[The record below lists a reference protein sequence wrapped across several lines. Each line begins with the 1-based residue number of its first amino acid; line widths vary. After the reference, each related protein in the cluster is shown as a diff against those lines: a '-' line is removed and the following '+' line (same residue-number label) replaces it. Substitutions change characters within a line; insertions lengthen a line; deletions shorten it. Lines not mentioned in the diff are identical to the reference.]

1 MSSSPNPPAGSVELN
16 ALARKYRQAA
26 VCYFG
31 YGVLYLA
38 RIVALGV
45 RSGWNLHGYP
55 RAVAWIFLPL
65 GLLITLAFPYFIW
78 RQVRWFTMALAIVVF
93 IRAVYLFSQSNTG
106 FFLAAFFVSAV
117 TAWLLA
123 RAAWDL

>member
-1 MSSSPNPPAGSVELN
+1 MTSSPNSTTGSVEPS
-16 ALARKYRQAA
+16 ALSRKYHQAA

-55 RAVAWIFLPL
+55 RAAAWIFLPL
-65 GLLITLAFPYFIW
+65 GLLITIAFPYFVW
-78 RQVRWFTMALAIVVF
+78 RQVRWFAMALAIVVF
-93 IRAVYLFSQSNTG
+93 IRAVYLFAQGNTG
-106 FFLAAFFVSAV
+106 FFLAPFLVSAV
-117 TAWLLA
+117 TAWMLA

>member
-1 MSSSPNPPAGSVELN
+1 MSSSPNPTAGSVELN

-65 GLLITLAFPYFIW
+65 GLLITIAFPYFIW
-78 RQVRWFTMALAIVVF
+78 RQVRWFTMALAVVVF
-93 IRAVYLFSQSNTG
+93 IRAAYLFAQSNTG
-106 FFLAAFFVSAV
+106 FFLAAFFVAAV